1 MSLVVVKFGGSVSE
15 GAADGIL
22 EFAQD
27 HDVCV
32 VHGAGP
38 QITVEMERRGL
49 PVAFVGGRRVT
60 SAAALEVV
68 RASLAAVN
76 AQLCAAIGPR
86 ALAVP
91 DGVLEATPL
100 PGLGLVGDPVPSAPP
115 VVVDALA
122 AGLIPVVA
130 PLAHDPA
137 KGQLN
142 VNGDEAAVALAL
154 GLGADRIVFVTDVP
168 GVFVEGAVVTQIA
181 AADAERLAG
190 SFEGGIVPK
199 LLAAAR
205 AARGGVSAE
214 IGVTAVTA

>member
-1 MSLVVVKFGGSVSE
+1 VKLVVVKCGGAASE
-15 GAADGIL
+15 RAADGIL
-22 EFAQD
+22 ELARD
-27 HDVCV
+27 DAVCV

-38 QITVEMERRGL
+38 QITAEMERRGL
-49 PVAFVGGRRVT
+49 SVSFVGGRRVT

-68 RASLAAVN
+68 RASLADVN
-76 AQLCAAIGPR
+76 AGLCAAIGPN
-86 ALAVP
+86 ALP
-91 DGVLEATPL
+91 LPGGVLDARPI
-100 PGLGLVGDPVPSAPP
+100 PGLGLVGDPVPSAPT

-130 PLAHDPA
+130 PLAQDPLR
-137 KGQLN
+137 GPLN

-154 GLGADRIVFVTDVP
+154 GLGADRVVFVTDVA
-168 GVFVEGAVVTQIA
+168 GVLVEGALVERIG

-190 SFEGGIVPK
+190 AFEGGIVPK